1 MLFGNH
7 AESGKE
13 TIRSVFQRMGRT
25 QWIILL
31 LLGLLLAAAAMPVSH
46 DSKKEGSL
54 VAADKSGQEE
64 TEKSEL
70 EKKLEDL
77 LSSTEGAGE
86 VRVMLMT
93 GTDGNTGSFYG
104 TQETEVTGVL
114 IAAQGAD
121 NPVTVQR
128 IQKAVM
134 ALFQIEAH
142 KISIMKMK

>member
-1 MLFGNH
+1 
-7 AESGKE
+7 
-13 TIRSVFQRMGRT
+13 
-25 QWIILL
+25 
-31 LLGLLLAAAAMPVSH
+31 MPVSH

-54 VAADKSGQEE
+54 VAADRSGQEE